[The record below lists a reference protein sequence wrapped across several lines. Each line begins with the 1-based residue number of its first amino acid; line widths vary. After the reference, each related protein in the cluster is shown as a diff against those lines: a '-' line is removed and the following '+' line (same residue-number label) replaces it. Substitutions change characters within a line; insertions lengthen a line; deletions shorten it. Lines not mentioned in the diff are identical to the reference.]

1 MARFRVF
8 YIERQPKDSGGQ
20 IDLRASAARPG
31 NYFKETD
38 WEEQVD
44 AANAIAALDS
54 FFRDHASQ
62 ADGVMIVEEDGRG
75 HPVEGLDYDPDRTYI
90 WIEEG
95 KMMEYQGMAEATVGA
110 VSCPLCDGSGEVDE
124 EIAQEFTDIWHSNEY
139 VEEGS

>member
-8 YIERQPKDSGGQ
+8 YIERQPKDGGQ
-20 IDLRASAARPG
+20 IDLRATGARPG
-31 NYFKETD
+31 NYLKETD

-75 HPVEGLDYDPDRTYI
+75 HLVEGLDYDPDRTYI

-95 KMMEYQGMAEATVGA
+95 KMMEYQGMAESTAGT
-110 VSCPLCDGSGEVDE
+110 VSCPLCDGSGEVDD

-139 VEEGS
+139 SEGGS

>member
-8 YIERQPKDSGGQ
+8 YIERQPKDGGQ
-20 IDLRASAARPG
+20 IDLRATGARPG
-31 NYFKETD
+31 DYLKETD

-44 AANAIAALDS
+44 AANAVAALDS

-95 KMMEYQGMAEATVGA
+95 KMMEYQGMAEATAGKI
-110 VSCPLCDGSGEVDE
+110 SCPLCDGSGEVDD
-124 EIAQEFTDIWHSNEY
+124 EIAKEFTDIWHSNEY
-139 VEEGS
+139 VEESS

>member
-8 YIERQPKDSGGQ
+8 YIERQPKDGGQ
-20 IDLRASAARPG
+20 IDLRATGARPG
-31 NYFKETD
+31 DYLKETD

-44 AANAIAALDS
+44 AANAVAALDS

-62 ADGVMIVEEDGRG
+62 ADGGMIVEEDGRG

-95 KMMEYQGMAEATVGA
+95 KMMEYQGMAEATAGKI
-110 VSCPLCDGSGEVDE
+110 SCPLCDGSGEVDD
-124 EIAQEFTDIWHSNEY
+124 EIAKEFTDIWHSNEY
-139 VEEGS
+139 VEESS

>member
-8 YIERQPKDSGGQ
+8 YIERQPKDGGQ
-20 IDLRASAARPG
+20 IDLRATGARPG
-31 NYFKETD
+31 DYLKETD
-38 WEEQVD
+38 WEEQVE
-44 AANAIAALDS
+44 AANATAALDS
-54 FFRDHASQ
+54 FFRDHANQ
-62 ADGVMIVEEDGRG
+62 TDGVMIVEEDGRG
-75 HPVEGLDYDPDRTYI
+75 HAVEGLDYDPDRTYI

-95 KMMEYQGMAEATVGA
+95 KMMEYQGMAEATAGK

>member
-8 YIERQPKDSGGQ
+8 YIERQPKDGGQ
-20 IDLRASAARPG
+20 IDLRATGSRPG
-31 NYFKETD
+31 EYLKETD

-44 AANAIAALDS
+44 AANATAALDS
-54 FFRDHASQ
+54 FFRDHANQ

-95 KMMEYQGMAEATVGA
+95 KMMEYQGMAEATAGK